1 MRRFGTASALIRYK
15 PEMTITQMPRT
26 VPFLAAVGA
35 LVLLSL
41 ACGGNGDESGPNP
54 TGVAVVISTSSA
66 TATPP
71 PSRTS
76 SPTPTPTPAPL
87 DVCSSNPDPASP
99 AVLQVETPEAE
110 ARTTSPVQ
118 VRGWSSNIGEEDKVV
133 FVAVVDQKQDVLQTN
148 EVPPQPREFRVPP
161 AGLEITEFTRPFA
174 IDILLDDVVRETPF
188 CIWVY
193 QDVDE
198 EGKARGVVQVPIIV
212 EPS

>member
-1 MRRFGTASALIRYK
+1 
-15 PEMTITQMPRT
+15 MTNKLMPRT
-26 VPFLAAVGA
+26 VTFLAAIGA
-35 LVLLSL
+35 LMLLSL
-41 ACGGNGDESGPNP
+41 ACGGDGDEGGSNP
-54 TGVAVVISTSSA
+54 TGVAVVVSSPSA

-71 PSRTS
+71 PSRTA
-76 SPTPTPTPAPL
+76 SPTPTPSPTPL
-87 DVCSSNPDPASP
+87 VICSPNPDPAAP

-110 ARTTSPVQ
+110 AKTTIPVH
-118 VRGWSSNIGEEDKVV
+118 VRGWSSNIGEEDKIV

-148 EVPPQPREFRVPP
+148 EVPAQPREFRVPP

-198 EGKARGVVQVPIIV
+198 EGKARGVVQIPIVV
-212 EPS
+212 EPR

>member
-1 MRRFGTASALIRYK
+1 
-15 PEMTITQMPRT
+15 MTITQMPRT

-54 TGVAVVISTSSA
+54 TGVAVVVSTSGA

-76 SPTPTPTPAPL
+76 SPTPTPSPTPL
-87 DVCSSNPDPASP
+87 VICSPNPDPATP
-99 AVLQVETPEAE
+99 AVLQVETPEAGVK
-110 ARTTSPVQ
+110 TTIPVR

-133 FVAVVDQKQDVLQTN
+133 FVAVVDQKQDVLQGYPI
-148 EVPPQPREFRVPP
+148 EAPPQPREFRVKPV
-161 AGLEITEFTRPFA
+161 GLEITEFTRPFA
-174 IDILLDDVVRETPF
+174 VDIVLDVLRETPY
-188 CIWVY
+188 CIWVF

-198 EGKARGVVQVPIIV
+198 EGKARGVVQIPIVV
-212 EPS
+212 EPR

>member
-15 PEMTITQMPRT
+15 PDMTTKQMPRT
-26 VPFLAAVGA
+26 IPFLAAVGA
-35 LVLLSL
+35 LMLLSL
-41 ACGGNGDESGPNP
+41 ACGGDGNESGPNA
-54 TGVAVVISTSSA
+54 TGVSVVISSSGP

-71 PSRTS
+71 PSRS
-76 SPTPTPTPAPL
+76 PSPTPTPTPSPL
-87 DVCSSNPDPASP
+87 VVCSPNPDPAAP
-99 AVLQVETPEAE
+99 AVLQVETPEADVK
-110 ARTTSPVQ
+110 TTIPVR